1 SGETLDDS
9 DFPTAV
15 VNTAEGYKEP
25 ATWTPADRVVT
36 KENNA
41 FTASATKQNKDI
53 IGPVD
58 PGVTPNPDSNLYW
71 TVTFKSADTATG
83 TVAAKNTYYV
93 LKTANK
99 TLADVKAPATTPAKG
114 YKFDKWTPALDNKTA
129 INKDIEVV
137 GTFVKTVTPPEPQK
151 MSEPPIID
159 PIYDNDGFVT
169 GEGTPG
175 STIEVR
181 FPDGE
186 IVETIV
192 DRFGKWE
199 VEVPYR
205 LYEGEIVEA
214 RQYEEGKDPSYYV
227 DERVRHFER
236 HWNDKDK
243 DKDKKD
249 EEQTTKPV
257 TPKKVWTPKQLN
269 ARDHWAYIKGYQDLT
284 FKPNGNITRAEVA
297 MIFARLSVNKQVV
310 NAPKFSDVKD
320 GDWYKKA
327 VDIVASQGIVKGYED
342 GSFRPNQPITRRE
355 FAAIA
360 ARYAGNIDAWKTFRD
375 VTPNDW
381 AYTLINKVAGMGWI
395 NGYQDGT
402 FKPDNNITRAE
413 SIAIINRMLNRK
425 ADANFTIS
433 NYNMLYGKFQDVKPT
448 DWYYSDVFEAAFGHT
463 FERMEDGVNEK
474 WNRVVDMMF
483 GLN

>member
-1 SGETLDDS
+1 
-9 DFPTAV
+9 
-15 VNTAEGYKEP
+15 
-25 ATWTPADRVVT
+25 
-36 KENNA
+36 
-41 FTASATKQNKDI
+41 
-53 IGPVD
+53 
-58 PGVTPNPDSNLYW
+58 
-71 TVTFKSADTATG
+71 
-83 TVAAKNTYYV
+83 
-93 LKTANK
+93 
-99 TLADVKAPATTPAKG
+99 
-114 YKFDKWTPALDNKTA
+114 
-129 INKDIEVV
+129 
-137 GTFVKTVTPPEPQK
+137 
-151 MSEPPIID
+151 M
-159 PIYDNDGFVT
+159 
-169 GEGTPG
+169 
-175 STIEVR
+175 
-181 FPDGE
+181 
-186 IVETIV
+186 
-192 DRFGKWE
+192 
-199 VEVPYR
+199 PYR

-310 NAPKFSDVKD
+310 NAPKFSDVKG

-433 NYNMLYGKFQDVKPT
+433 NYNMLYGKFHDVKPT
-448 DWYYSDVFEAAFGHT
+448 DWYYFDVFEAAFGHT

-474 WNRVVDMMF
+474 WNRIVDMMF